1 MLNVFCELV
10 VRVQDL
16 YKERLRMRGV
26 ECGNVS
32 VGEGCEVCFNEVVE
46 FVGEEK
52 KIIVEVSEVLCA

>member
-1 MLNVFCELV
+1 
-10 VRVQDL
+10 VQDV

-26 ECGNVS
+26 ECGNAL

-46 FVGEEK
+46 FVGEER